1 MTMDLRDKLIGRI
14 SDGIDTTQVGD
25 NSKKSILVRGCD
37 PEMGRRAIELLPP
50 ILGNPE
56 MVSVTNDDDLI
67 TELQKKKW
75 SVIHFAPGA
84 CRYDSTKSPIPGS
97 RTQTKGWG
105 LTEYRALVKKH
116 QGQDIKIV
124 ETAYERQIVPLLKKA
139 LVSNNKI

>member
-1 MTMDLRDKLIGRI
+1 MDTRDRLMGLISNGIDVTQI
-14 SDGIDTTQVGD
+14 SD
-25 NSKKSILVRGCD
+25 NSNKSILIRGCD
-37 PEMGRRAIELLPP
+37 PEMGRRAIELLTPV
-50 ILGNPE
+50 LGNPE
-56 MVSVTNDDDLI
+56 MVSVTNDDDFI

-84 CRYDSTKSPIPGS
+84 CRCDLTKSAIPGS

-105 LTEYRALVKKH
+105 LTEYRTLVKKH

-139 LVSNNKI
+139 LMSNNKNK

>member
-1 MTMDLRDKLIGRI
+1 MDTRDRLMGLI
-14 SDGIDTTQVGD
+14 SDSIDVTQISD
-25 NSKKSILVRGCD
+25 NSNKSILIRGCD
-37 PEMGRRAIELLPP
+37 PEMGRRAIEFLTPV
-50 ILGNPE
+50 LGNPE
-56 MVSVTNDDDLI
+56 MVSVTNDDDFI

-116 QGQDIKIV
+116 QGQDIEIV
-124 ETAYERQIVPLLKKA
+124 ETAYERQIVPLLRKA